1 MREWKRSASKESRRL
16 RVEARRERRRAQQ
29 ARQREAEAREV
40 AHRAALART
49 PDSPADVVER
59 LLVDEAETPR
69 AQKLRD
75 LLRPVAERAPRL
87 ICGET
92 LAALKLVAE
101 VDWVRPPSTWQ
112 RCGKSQNRL
121 FRSLA
126 EHVLARYRMPPFLWS
141 AFFAD
146 EDAAVLARIAVHVA
160 AGGSLYQAVKSGLM
174 PVPLTRNMCHEL
186 MSRGGEARFLDAV
199 RRVQVKAARGDGRL
213 FRAWIATRAGR
224 RLHTRAGE
232 EFWQTVL
239 AWFSANPMVPQ
250 AEVSPMV
257 DYIDHRRAEAPE
269 FSIKGRSVLAMM
281 RAMQQWHGQL
291 AKEKAEFGRSFSP
304 SGLQPMD
311 IDRSR
316 RQSSGN
322 RVVEIWHFREVLDS
336 RTLADEG
343 RAMSHCVYSYARH
356 IESGA
361 CSIWTLT
368 LEDNT
373 GHWRRLTI
381 EVRPSLRQIVQ
392 ARGRFNQQ
400 PEPRDMLAL
409 AAWAGRN
416 NLQVLLGR
424 W

>member
-1 MREWKRSASKESRRL
+1 MREWKHSASKESRRL
-16 RVEARRERRRAQQ
+16 RVEARRERRREQE
-29 ARQREAEAREV
+29 ARQREVKAREV
-40 AHRAALART
+40 ALRAALARR
-49 PDSPADVVER
+49 PDSPIDAVER
-59 LLVDEAETPR
+59 LLVDEAQAPR
-69 AQKLRD
+69 AQRLRD
-75 LLRPVAERAPRL
+75 LLGPVAERAPRL

-101 VDWVRPPSTWQ
+101 ADWVRPPSRWQ
-112 RCGKSQNRL
+112 PSGKSQNRL

-146 EDAAVLARIAVHVA
+146 EDAAALARIAVHVA
-160 AGGSLYQAVKSGLM
+160 AGGSLYQAVQSGLM
-174 PVPLTRNMCHEL
+174 PVPLTRSMCHEL

-199 RRVQVKAARGDGRL
+199 RRVQVKAAGGDGRL
-213 FRAWIATRAGR
+213 FRAWIATRAGH
-224 RLHTRAGE
+224 RLHSRTGE
-232 EFWQTVL
+232 EFWQTILV
-239 AWFSANPMVPQ
+239 WFSANPMVPQ

-257 DYIDHRRAEAPE
+257 DYVDHRRAEAPA
-269 FSIKGRSVLAMM
+269 FSIKGRSMLAMM
-281 RAMQQWHGQL
+281 RAMRQWHGQL
-291 AKEKAEFGRSFSP
+291 AKEEALFGRSFSR

-316 RQSSGN
+316 RHVSGS
-322 RVVEIWHFREVLDS
+322 RVIEIWRFREVLDS
-336 RTLADEG
+336 KTLADEG
-343 RAMSHCVYSYARH
+343 RAMSHCVYSYAGH

-381 EVRPSLRQIVQ
+381 EVRPSIRQIVQ
-392 ARGRFNQQ
+392 ARGRFNRL

-409 AAWAGRN
+409 DAWAGRN
-416 NLQVLLGR
+416 NLQVSLGR